1 MVDGAA
7 LRIINIAMDVLSHK
21 VLTFAAL
28 LFSFV
33 LACWTMIMPTWERMA
48 MAAFFAIFI
57 YLPCMIV
64 ERKSHEN

>member
-7 LRIINIAMDVLSHK
+7 IRIINVAMDILSHK
-21 VLTFAAL
+21 ALTFLAL

-33 LACWTMIMPTWERMA
+33 LACWAMVVPTWERMA
-48 MAAFFAIFI
+48 MAGFFAVFI

-64 ERKSHEN
+64 ERKST

>member
-7 LRIINIAMDVLSHK
+7 IRIINVAMDILSHK
-21 VLTFAAL
+21 ALTFLAL

-33 LACWTMIMPTWERMA
+33 LACWAMVAPTWERMA
-48 MAAFFAIFI
+48 MAGFFAVFV

-64 ERKSHEN
+64 ERKSHET